1 MPLYDF
7 ICRTC
12 GTAFEALVRPPQT
25 TASCPSCQGQDLERQ
40 ISSFAVSSSERREA
54 SAAKSRKSQFKE
66 GLQKNLALQR
76 EAERHRKEDH

>member
-12 GTAFEALVRPPQT
+12 GTAFEALVRPPQ
-25 TASCPSCQGQDLERQ
+25 APSCPSCQGQDLERQ
-40 ISSFAVSSSERREA
+40 ISSFAVNSAERREA
-54 SAAKSRKSQFKE
+54 SASKSRKSQFKE